1 MIKQHKLYRL
11 MIANNGGTPVLHS
24 DDAKP
29 ALNVLSLQALPAK
42 TNRMETPKS
51 RHHNGRTDLADVG
64 FSWEAETMKMVLL
77 FSKSIE
83 TRMIGFEISKWNND
97 MSYNLYH
104 M

>member
-11 MIANNGGTPVLHS
+11 MIANNMGTPVLHS

-29 ALNVLSLQALPAK
+29 APNVLSLQALPAK